1 MVVDKTKNI
10 QRGTDTGAR
19 KTGKSH
25 LIKKMAKAI
34 NLH

>member
-10 QRGTDTGAR
+10 QHKTDTGAR
-19 KTGKSH
+19 KTGKLH

-34 NLH
+34 NLR